1 MKYSIGEFSK
11 LINLSIY
18 TLRYYEDKKLIIPNR
33 YPNGRRYYTEA
44 DISWIEFIKRLKDTG
59 MPLKDIQKYAILRSQ
74 GDSTME
80 ARMDLLIEHK
90 SQLESQISQL
100 NDHLE
105 KLNNKIQYYAHAINI
120 LNK

>member
-1 MKYSIGEFSK
+1 
-11 LINLSIY
+11 
-18 TLRYYEDKKLIIPNR
+18 
-33 YPNGRRYYTEA
+33 
-44 DISWIEFIKRLKDTG
+44 
-59 MPLKDIQKYAILRSQ
+59 MPLKDIQKYTILRSQ

-105 KLNNKIQYYAHAINI
+105 KLNNKIQYYAHAINV
-120 LNK
+120 LNT